1 MPLTNF
7 QKDVLEAIV
16 ANRSE
21 LSHFAGG
28 MVLNAPADSS
38 RFSEDFDIFHD
49 EVEDLV
55 NSSERDVT
63 ALREAKFEVGFFSCK
78 NP

>member
-1 MPLTNF
+1 MPLTDF
-7 QKDVLEAIV
+7 QKEVLEVIV
-16 ANRSE
+16 SNRSD

-38 RFSEDFDIFHD
+38 RFSEDFDIFQN

-63 ALREAKFEVGFFSCK
+63 ALREAKFEVDI
-78 NP
+78 